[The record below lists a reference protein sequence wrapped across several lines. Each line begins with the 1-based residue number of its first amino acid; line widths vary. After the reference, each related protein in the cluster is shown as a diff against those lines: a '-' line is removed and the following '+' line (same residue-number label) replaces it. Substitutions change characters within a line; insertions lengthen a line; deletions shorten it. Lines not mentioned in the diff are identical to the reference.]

1 MRNRNT
7 SILVRVV
14 SILFLSG
21 TIILVIISLINY
33 SRQRNNYPIGMT
45 IAGIPVGELTPQE
58 ATERILLVYTTP
70 VSAQY
75 GESDIHI
82 DPSTVGFELDLEAM
96 VAAADLSR
104 TGGSFWGGY
113 WNYLWN
119 QEPASITIPLRA
131 TISEETLRNYL
142 QNEIASR
149 YDIPPEPA
157 QPLPGSATFAPGSSG
172 QTLDIDRAVILIEDA
187 LRSPTNRTVSLT
199 FQRSAPAR
207 PTIDN
212 LEILLQQT
220 INLAEYDGVFGL
232 YMLDLQTGQE
242 IHFAMDQGQ
251 TILTEPDVAFTAS
264 STIKIPI
271 MLSYYIKYGP
281 AALEDEQASRLIL
294 NTISKSENPPADTL
308 MERLNAFEGPLIVTE
323 NLQKIGLENTFIAG
337 FFCDPSNPCPLLQR
351 FSTPA
356 NQRFDVFT
364 DPDPYNQTTTSDMGM
379 LLADIYQCAT
389 TGGGALVAA
398 FPGQI
403 TQDICQQMINFLASD
418 RIGVLIEAG
427 VPEGTQV
434 AHKHGWITDVASG
447 VIKNISDSAIVYTP
461 GGNYVLVMYAYHP
474 VQAVWEPVSGLFAQL
489 SQIVYNYFNL
499 PIQ

>member
-7 SILVRVV
+7 SILVRII
-14 SILFLSG
+14 SILFLSA
-21 TIILVIISLINY
+21 TIILVIVSLIGY
-33 SRQRNNYPIGMT
+33 SRQRNNYPAGMSIG
-45 IAGIPVGELTPQE
+45 GVPVGGLTPQE
-58 ATERILLVYTTP
+58 ASERVLLVYTTP
-70 VSAQY
+70 VEAQY
-75 GESDIHI
+75 GDSIIHI
-82 DPSTVGFELDLEAM
+82 DPTAVGFELDIEAM
-96 VAAADLSR
+96 IAAADLLR

-119 QEPASITIPLRA
+119 QEPAPIAIPLRA
-131 TISEETLRNYL
+131 TISEDILRKYL

-157 QPLPGSATFAPGSSG
+157 QPIPGSATFAPGSSG
-172 QTLDIDRAVILIEDA
+172 QVLDIDRAIILIEDA
-187 LRSPTNRTVSLT
+187 LRSPSNRSVSLT

-207 PTIDN
+207 PTIEN

-220 INLAEYDGVFGL
+220 INLAGYDGVFGL

-242 IHFAMDQGQ
+242 IHFAMDKNQ
-251 TILTEPDVAFTAS
+251 IIPTEPDVAFTAS

-271 MLSYYIKYGP
+271 MLSYYIKNGP
-281 AALEDEQASRLIL
+281 TALDDRTNELIL
-294 NTISKSENPPADTL
+294 NMIRKSENPPADAL
-308 MERLNAFEGPLIVTE
+308 MQRLNAFEGPLIVTKDLE
-323 NLQKIGLENTFIAG
+323 KIGLENTFIAG
-337 FFCDPSNPCPLLQR
+337 FFCDPFNPCPLLQR

-356 NQRFDVFT
+356 NQRVDVFT

-379 LLADIYQCAT
+379 LLSDIYQCAT
-389 TGGGALVAA
+389 SGGGALIAA
-398 FPGQI
+398 YPGQI
-403 TQDICQQMINFLASD
+403 TPEVCQQMINFLAAD
-418 RIGVLIEAG
+418 KIGVLIEAG

-434 AHKHGWITDVASG
+434 AHKHGWISDAGSG

-474 VQAVWEPVSGLFAQL
+474 IQAVWEPVSNMFAEL

>member
-1 MRNRNT
+1 VRNRNT

-14 SILFLSG
+14 SILFLSA
-21 TIILVIISLINY
+21 TIILVIISLINF
-33 SRQRNNYPIGMT
+33 SRQRNNYPTGMT
-45 IAGIPVGELTPQE
+45 IAGVPVGELSPSE
-58 ATERILLVYTTP
+58 ASERVLLVYTTP
-70 VSAQY
+70 VEARY
-75 GESDIHI
+75 GESIIHV
-82 DPSTVGFELDLEAM
+82 DPTAVGFELDVEAM
-96 VAAADLSR
+96 IAAADLSR
-104 TGGSFWGGY
+104 TSGSFWGGF

-119 QEPASITIPLRA
+119 QEPATIAIPLRA

-157 QPLPGSATFAPGSSG
+157 QPIPGSATFAPGKSG
-172 QTLDIDRAVILIEDA
+172 QILDIDRAVILIEDA
-187 LRSPTNRTVSLT
+187 LRSPSKRSVSLT

-207 PTIDN
+207 PTIEN

-232 YMLDLQTGQE
+232 YVLDLQTGQE
-242 IHFAMDQGQ
+242 IHFAMDQGL
-251 TILTEPDVAFTAS
+251 TIPTEPDVAFTAS

-271 MLSYYIKYGP
+271 MISYYIKNGP
-281 AALEDEQASRLIL
+281 DALDDGTNTLIL
-294 NTISKSENPPADTL
+294 DMIRKSENPPADAL
-308 MERLNAFEGPLIVTE
+308 MERLSAFEGPLIVTRDM
-323 NLQKIGLENTFIAG
+323 QKIGLENTFIAG
-337 FFCDPSNPCPLLQR
+337 FFCDPFNPCPLLQR

-364 DPDPYNQTTTSDMGM
+364 DPDIYNQTTTSDMGM

-398 FPGQI
+398 YPGQI
-403 TQDICQQMINFLASD
+403 TQAVCQQMINFLAAD
-418 RIGVLIEAG
+418 KIGVLIEAG

-434 AHKHGWITDVASG
+434 AHKHGWISDAGSG

-461 GGNYVLVMYAYHP
+461 GGNYVFVMYAYHP
-474 VQAVWEPVSGLFAQL
+474 VQAVWEPVSELFAQL
-489 SQIVYNYFNL
+489 SQVVYNYFNL
-499 PIQ
+499 PNQ

>member
-7 SILVRVV
+7 SILVRIF
-14 SILFLSG
+14 SILFLSA
-21 TIILVIISLINY
+21 TIILVIVSLIGY
-33 SRQRNNYPIGMT
+33 SRQRNDFPAGMT
-45 IAGIPVGELTPQE
+45 IGGVPVGGLSTQE
-58 ATERILLVYTTP
+58 ASERVLLVYSTP
-70 VSAQY
+70 VEAQY
-75 GESDIHI
+75 GDAIIHI
-82 DPSTVGFELDLEAM
+82 SPPTVGFELDIESM
-96 VAAADLSR
+96 MAAADLSR
-104 TGGSFWGGY
+104 TGGSFWGGF

-119 QEPASITIPLRA
+119 QEAEPIAVPLRA
-131 TISEETLRNYL
+131 TISEESLRNYL

-157 QPLPGSATFAPGSSG
+157 QPIPGSASFAPGRSG
-172 QTLDIDRAVILIEDA
+172 QVLDIDRAVLLIEDA
-187 LRSPTNRTVSLT
+187 LRSPSNRTVSLT
-199 FQRSAPAR
+199 FQRSAPSR
-207 PTIDN
+207 PTIAN
-212 LEILLQQT
+212 LGILLQQT
-220 INLAEYDGVFGL
+220 INLAGYDGVFGL

-242 IHFAMDQGQ
+242 IHFAMDKGN
-251 TILTEPDVAFTAS
+251 TIPTEPDVAFTAS

-271 MLSYYIKYGP
+271 MLSYYIKNGP
-281 AALEDEQASRLIL
+281 AALDDRTNQLIQ
-294 NTISKSENPPADTL
+294 NMIRKSENPPADSL
-308 MERLNAFEGPLIVTE
+308 MQRLNAFDGPLIVTE
-323 NLQKIGLENTFIAG
+323 DLRKIGLENTFIAG
-337 FFCDPSNPCPLLQR
+337 FFCDPYNPCPLLER

-356 NQRFDVFT
+356 NQRIDVFT

-403 TQDICQQMINFLASD
+403 TKDICQQMINFLAMD
-418 RIGVLIEAG
+418 KIGVLIEAG

-434 AHKHGWITDVASG
+434 AHKHGWISDVGSG

-474 VQAVWEPVSGLFAQL
+474 IQAVWEPVSQLFAEL

>member
-1 MRNRNT
+1 VRNRNT
-7 SILVRVV
+7 SILVRIF
-14 SILFLSG
+14 SILFLSA
-21 TIILVIISLINY
+21 TIILIIVSLIGY
-33 SRQRNNYPIGMT
+33 SRQRNNFPAGMT
-45 IAGIPVGELTPQE
+45 IAGVPVGGLGTQE
-58 ATERILLVYTTP
+58 ASERVLLVYTTP
-70 VSAQY
+70 IEAQY
-75 GESDIHI
+75 GDAIIHI
-82 DPSTVGFELDLEAM
+82 EPSTVGFELDMESM
-96 VAAADLSR
+96 MAAADLSR
-104 TGGSFWGGY
+104 TGGSFWGGF

-119 QEPASITIPLRA
+119 QEPEPIAVPLRA

-157 QPLPGSATFAPGSSG
+157 QPVPGSATFAPGRSG
-172 QTLDIDRAVILIEDA
+172 QVLDIDRAVLLIEDA
-187 LRSPTNRTVSLT
+187 LRSPSNRTVSLT

-207 PTIDN
+207 PTIEN

-220 INLAEYDGVFGL
+220 INLAGYDGVFGL

-242 IHFAMDQGQ
+242 IHFAMDKGNA
-251 TILTEPDVAFTAS
+251 ISTEPDVAFTAS

-271 MLSYYIKYGP
+271 MLSYYIKNGP
-281 AALEDEQASRLIL
+281 AALDDKTNELIM
-294 NTISKSENPPADTL
+294 NMIHKSENPPADAL
-308 MERLNAFEGPLIVTE
+308 MQRLNAFTGPLIVTE
-323 NLQKIGLENTFIAG
+323 DLRKIGLENTFIAG
-337 FFCDPSNPCPLLQR
+337 FFCDPFNPCPLLER

-356 NQRFDVFT
+356 NQRTDVFT

-379 LLADIYQCAT
+379 LLSDIYQCAT

-403 TQDICQQMINFLASD
+403 TQDICQQMITFLATD
-418 RIGVLIEAG
+418 KIGVLIEAG

-434 AHKHGWITDVASG
+434 AHKHGWISDASSG

-474 VQAVWEPVSGLFAQL
+474 IQAVWEPVSTLFAQL
-489 SQIVYNYFNL
+489 SQVVYNYFNL

>member
-14 SILFLSG
+14 SILFLSA
-21 TIILVIISLINY
+21 TIILVIISLINF
-33 SRQRNNYPIGMT
+33 SRQRNNYPARMT
-45 IAGIPVGELTPQE
+45 IAGVPVGELSPSE
-58 ATERILLVYTTP
+58 ASERVLLVYTTP
-70 VSAQY
+70 VEARY
-75 GESDIHI
+75 GESIIHV
-82 DPSTVGFELDLEAM
+82 DPSAVGFELDVEAM
-96 VAAADLSR
+96 IAAADLSR
-104 TGGSFWGGY
+104 TSGSFWGGF

-119 QEPASITIPLRA
+119 QEPATIAIPLRA

-149 YDIPPEPA
+149 YNIPPEPA
-157 QPLPGSATFAPGSSG
+157 QPIPGSATFAPGKSG
-172 QTLDIDRAVILIEDA
+172 QILDIDRAVILIEDA
-187 LRSPTNRTVSLT
+187 LRSPSNRSVSLT

-207 PTIDN
+207 PTIEN

-232 YMLDLQTGQE
+232 YVLDLQTGQE
-242 IHFAMDQGQ
+242 IHFAMDQGL
-251 TILTEPDVAFTAS
+251 TIPTEPDVAFTAS

-271 MLSYYIKYGP
+271 MISYYIKNGP
-281 AALEDEQASRLIL
+281 DVLDDGSNTLIL
-294 NTISKSENPPADTL
+294 DMIRKSENPPADAL
-308 MERLNAFEGPLIVTE
+308 MERLSAFEGPLIVTRDM
-323 NLQKIGLENTFIAG
+323 QKIGLENTFIAG
-337 FFCDPSNPCPLLQR
+337 FFCDPFNPCPLLQR

-364 DPDPYNQTTTSDMGM
+364 DPDIYNQTTTSDMGM

-398 FPGQI
+398 YPGQI
-403 TQDICQQMINFLASD
+403 TQAVCQQMINFLAAD
-418 RIGVLIEAG
+418 KIGVLIEAG

-434 AHKHGWITDVASG
+434 AHKHGWISDAGSG

-461 GGNYVLVMYAYHP
+461 GGNYVFVMYAYHP
-474 VQAVWEPVSGLFAQL
+474 VQAVWEPVSELFAQL
-489 SQIVYNYFNL
+489 SQVVYNYFNL
-499 PIQ
+499 PNQ

>member
-14 SILFLSG
+14 SILFLSA
-21 TIILVIISLINY
+21 TIILVIVSLVNF
-33 SRQRNNYPIGMT
+33 SRQRNNYPAGMT
-45 IAGIPVGELTPQE
+45 IAGVPVGGLTPQD
-58 ATERILLVYTTP
+58 ASERVLLVYTTP
-70 VSAQY
+70 VEAQY
-75 GESDIHI
+75 GEDIFHI
-82 DPSTVGFELDLEAM
+82 EPTVVGFELDIEAM
-96 VAAADLSR
+96 IAAADLSR
-104 TGGSFWGGY
+104 TSGSFWGGF

-119 QEPASITIPLRA
+119 QEPATITIPLRA
-131 TISEETLRNYL
+131 AISEETLRNYL

-157 QPLPGSATFAPGSSG
+157 LPIPGNAAFAPGSSG
-172 QTLDIDRAVILIEDA
+172 QILDIDRAVILIEDA
-187 LRSPTNRTVSLT
+187 LRSPSNRSVSLT

-207 PTIDN
+207 PTIEN

-220 INLAEYDGVFGL
+220 INLAGYDGVFGL
-232 YMLDLQTGQE
+232 YMLDLQSGQE
-242 IHFAMDQGQ
+242 IHFAMDQGE

-264 STIKIPI
+264 STVKIPI
-271 MLSYYIKYGP
+271 MISYYIKNGP
-281 AALEDEQASRLIL
+281 AALDERTNDLIL
-294 NTISKSENPPADTL
+294 DMIRKSENPPADAL
-308 MERLNAFEGPLIVTE
+308 MERLNAFEGPLIVT
-323 NLQKIGLENTFIAG
+323 NDMQKIGLENTFIAG

-356 NQRFDVFT
+356 NQRIDVFT

-379 LLADIYQCAT
+379 LLADIYQCAS

-398 FPGQI
+398 YPGQI
-403 TQDICQQMINFLASD
+403 TQEVCQQMINFLAAD
-418 RIGVLIEAG
+418 KIGVLIEAG

-434 AHKHGWITDVASG
+434 AHKHGWISDVGSG

-499 PIQ
+499 PNQ

>member
-7 SILVRVV
+7 SIIVRII
-14 SILFLSG
+14 SILLLTA
-21 TIILVIISLINY
+21 TIVLVIITLIGY
-33 SRQRNNYPIGMT
+33 SRQRNNYPAGMT
-45 IAGIPVGELTPQE
+45 IGGVPVSGLSPQE
-58 ATERILLVYTTP
+58 ASERILLVYTTP
-70 VSAQY
+70 IEARY
-75 GESDIHI
+75 GDAIIHI
-82 DPSTVGFELDLEAM
+82 DPPAVGFKIDLESM
-96 VAAADLSR
+96 LAAADLSR

-119 QEPASITIPLRA
+119 QEPAPIAIPLRA
-131 TISEETLRNYL
+131 TINEDVLRNYL
-142 QNEIASR
+142 QHEIASR

-157 QPLPGSATFAPGSSG
+157 RPIPGSASFVPGRPG
-172 QTLDIDRAVILIEDA
+172 QELDVERAILLIEDA
-187 LRSPTNRTVSLT
+187 LRSPFNRTVSLT
-199 FQRSAPAR
+199 FQRSEASR

-220 INLAEYDGVFGL
+220 ITLTGYDGVFGL

-242 IHFAMDQGQ
+242 IHFALDKGEE
-251 TILTEPDVAFTAS
+251 IPTEPDVAFTAS

-271 MLSYYIKYGP
+271 MLSYYIKNGP
-281 AALEDEQASRLIL
+281 NALDERTSEQIL
-294 NTISKSENPPADTL
+294 NMIRKSENPPADAL
-308 MERLNAFEGPLIVTE
+308 MERLNAFNGPLIVTE
-323 NLQKIGLENTFIAG
+323 DLEKIGLENTFIAG
-337 FFCDPSNPCPLLQR
+337 FFCNAYDPCPLLKR

-356 NQRFDVFT
+356 NQRLDVFT

-379 LLADIYQCAT
+379 LLADMYQCAT

-403 TQDICQQMINFLASD
+403 TQQVCQQMISFLAED
-418 RIGVLIEAG
+418 KIGVLIEAG

-434 AHKHGWITDVASG
+434 AHKHGWISDAGSG

-461 GGNYVLVMYAYHP
+461 GGNYILVMYAYHP
-474 VQAVWEPVSGLFAQL
+474 VQAVWEPVSKLFADL

-499 PIQ
+499 PVQ

>member
-1 MRNRNT
+1 VRNRNT
-7 SILVRVV
+7 SILVRII
-14 SILFLSG
+14 SILFLSA
-21 TIILVIISLINY
+21 TIILVIVSLIGY
-33 SRQRNNYPIGMT
+33 SRQRNNYPAGMSIG
-45 IAGIPVGELTPQE
+45 GVPVGGLTPQE
-58 ATERILLVYTTP
+58 ASERVLLVYTTP
-70 VSAQY
+70 VEAQY
-75 GESDIHI
+75 GDSIIHI
-82 DPSTVGFELDLEAM
+82 DPTAVGFELDIEAM
-96 VAAADLSR
+96 IAAADLLR

-119 QEPASITIPLRA
+119 QEPAPIAIPLRA
-131 TISEETLRNYL
+131 TISEDILRKYL

-157 QPLPGSATFAPGSSG
+157 QPIPGSATFAPGSSG
-172 QTLDIDRAVILIEDA
+172 QVLDIDRAIILIEDA
-187 LRSPTNRTVSLT
+187 LRSPSNRSVSLT

-207 PTIDN
+207 PTIEN

-220 INLAEYDGVFGL
+220 INLAGYDGVFGL

-242 IHFAMDQGQ
+242 IHFAMDKNQ
-251 TILTEPDVAFTAS
+251 TIPTEPDVAFTAS

-271 MLSYYIKYGP
+271 MLSYYIKNGP
-281 AALEDEQASRLIL
+281 TALDDRTNELIL
-294 NTISKSENPPADTL
+294 NMIRKSENPPADAL
-308 MERLNAFEGPLIVTE
+308 MQRLNAFEGPLIVTKDLE
-323 NLQKIGLENTFIAG
+323 KIGLENTFIAG
-337 FFCDPSNPCPLLQR
+337 FFCDPFNPCPLLQR

-356 NQRFDVFT
+356 NQRVDVFT

-379 LLADIYQCAT
+379 LLSDIYQCAT
-389 TGGGALVAA
+389 SGGGALIAA
-398 FPGQI
+398 YPGQI
-403 TQDICQQMINFLASD
+403 TPEVCQQMINFLAAD
-418 RIGVLIEAG
+418 KIGVLIEAG

-434 AHKHGWITDVASG
+434 AHKHGWISDAGSG

-474 VQAVWEPVSGLFAQL
+474 VQAVWEPVSNMFAEL

>member
-14 SILFLSG
+14 SILFLSA
-21 TIILVIISLINY
+21 TIILVIISLINF
-33 SRQRNNYPIGMT
+33 SRQRNNYPAGMT
-45 IAGIPVGELTPQE
+45 IAGVPVGGLSPSD
-58 ATERILLVYTTP
+58 ASERVLLVYTTP
-70 VSAQY
+70 VEARY
-75 GESDIHI
+75 GESIIHV
-82 DPSTVGFELDLEAM
+82 DPAAVGFELDVEAM
-96 VAAADLSR
+96 IAAADLSR
-104 TGGSFWGGY
+104 TSGSFWGGF
-113 WNYLWN
+113 WNFLWN
-119 QEPASITIPLRA
+119 QEPATIAIPLRA
-131 TISEETLRNYL
+131 TISEEVLRNYL

-157 QPLPGSATFAPGSSG
+157 QPIPGSATFAPGKSG
-172 QTLDIDRAVILIEDA
+172 QILDIDRAVILIEDA
-187 LRSPTNRTVSLT
+187 MRSPSNRSVSLT

-207 PTIDN
+207 PTIEN

-242 IHFAMDQGQ
+242 IHFAMDQGV
-251 TILTEPDVAFTAS
+251 TISTEPDVAFTAS

-271 MLSYYIKYGP
+271 MISYYIKNGP
-281 AALEDEQASRLIL
+281 AALDDRTNALIL
-294 NTISKSENPPADTL
+294 DMIRKSENPPADAL
-308 MERLNAFEGPLIVTE
+308 MERLSAFEGPLIVTE
-323 NLQKIGLENTFIAG
+323 DMQKIGLENTFIAG
-337 FFCDPSNPCPLLQR
+337 FFCDPFNPCPLLQR

-364 DPDPYNQTTTSDMGM
+364 DPDVYNQTTTSDMGM

-398 FPGQI
+398 YPGQI
-403 TQDICQQMINFLASD
+403 TQAVCQQMINFLAAD
-418 RIGVLIEAG
+418 KIGVLIEAG

-434 AHKHGWITDVASG
+434 AHKHGWISDAGSG

-489 SQIVYNYFNL
+489 SQVAYNYFNL
-499 PIQ
+499 PNQ

>member
-1 MRNRNT
+1 VRNRNT

-14 SILFLSG
+14 SILFLSA
-21 TIILVIISLINY
+21 TIILVIISLINF
-33 SRQRNNYPIGMT
+33 SRQRNNYPAGMT
-45 IAGIPVGELTPQE
+45 IAGVPVGGLSPSD
-58 ATERILLVYTTP
+58 ASERVLLVYTTP
-70 VSAQY
+70 VEARY
-75 GESDIHI
+75 GESIIHV
-82 DPSTVGFELDLEAM
+82 DPAAVGFELDVEAM
-96 VAAADLSR
+96 IAAADLSR
-104 TGGSFWGGY
+104 TSGSFWGGF
-113 WNYLWN
+113 WNFLWN
-119 QEPASITIPLRA
+119 QEPATIAIPLRA
-131 TISEETLRNYL
+131 TISEEVLRNYL

-157 QPLPGSATFAPGSSG
+157 QPIPGSATFAPGKSG
-172 QTLDIDRAVILIEDA
+172 QILDIDRAVILIEDA
-187 LRSPTNRTVSLT
+187 MRSPSNRSVSLT

-207 PTIDN
+207 PTIEN

-242 IHFAMDQGQ
+242 IHFAMDQGV
-251 TILTEPDVAFTAS
+251 TISTEPDVAFTAS

-271 MLSYYIKYGP
+271 MISYYIKNGP
-281 AALEDEQASRLIL
+281 AALDDRTNALIL
-294 NTISKSENPPADTL
+294 DMIRKSENPPADAL
-308 MERLNAFEGPLIVTE
+308 MERLSAFEGPLIVTE
-323 NLQKIGLENTFIAG
+323 DMQKIGLENTFIAG
-337 FFCDPSNPCPLLQR
+337 FFCDPFNPCPLLQR

-364 DPDPYNQTTTSDMGM
+364 DPDVYNQTTTSDMGM

-398 FPGQI
+398 YPGQI
-403 TQDICQQMINFLASD
+403 TQAVCQQMINFLAAD
-418 RIGVLIEAG
+418 KIGVLIEAG

-434 AHKHGWITDVASG
+434 AHKHGWISDAGSG

-489 SQIVYNYFNL
+489 SQVVYNYFNL
-499 PIQ
+499 PNL

>member
-1 MRNRNT
+1 MRSRNT
-7 SILVRVV
+7 SIFFRVV
-14 SILFLSG
+14 SILFLSA
-21 TIILVIISLINY
+21 TIILVIVSLINF
-33 SRQRNNYPIGMT
+33 SRQRNNYPAGMSIG
-45 IAGIPVGELTPQE
+45 GVPVGGLTPQQ
-58 ATERILLVYTTP
+58 ASERVLLVYTTP
-70 VSAQY
+70 IEAQY
-75 GESDIHI
+75 GEYLIHI
-82 DPSTVGFELDLEAM
+82 DPAVVGFELDTEAM
-96 VAAADLSR
+96 IAAADLSR
-104 TGGSFWGGY
+104 TSGSFWGGF

-119 QEPASITIPLRA
+119 QEPTPVSIPLRA
-131 TISEETLRNYL
+131 TVSEEALRSYL

-157 QPLPGSATFAPGSSG
+157 QPIPGSASFAPGRAG
-172 QTLDIDRAVILIEDA
+172 QVLDIDRAVILIEDA
-187 LRSPTNRTVSLT
+187 LRSPTNRSVSLT

-207 PTIDN
+207 PTINN

-242 IHFAMDQGQ
+242 IHFAMDQGV
-251 TILTEPDVAFTAS
+251 TISTEPDVAFTAS

-271 MLSYYIKYGP
+271 MLSYYIKNGP
-281 AALEDEQASRLIL
+281 SALDDRTNELIL
-294 NTISKSENPPADTL
+294 DMIRKSENPPADAL
-308 MERLNAFEGPLIVTE
+308 MERLSAFDGPLIVTE
-323 NLQKIGLENTFIAG
+323 DLQKVGLENTFIAG
-337 FFCDPSNPCPLLQR
+337 FFCDPFNPCPLLQR

-356 NQRFDVFT
+356 NQRVDVFT

-398 FPGQI
+398 YPDQI
-403 TQDICQQMINFLASD
+403 TQEVCQQMISFLAAD
-418 RIGVLIEAG
+418 KIGVLIEAG

-434 AHKHGWITDVASG
+434 AHKHGWISDAGSG

-474 VQAVWEPVSGLFAQL
+474 VQAVWEPVSALFAQL
-489 SQIVYNYFNL
+489 SQIAYNYFNL